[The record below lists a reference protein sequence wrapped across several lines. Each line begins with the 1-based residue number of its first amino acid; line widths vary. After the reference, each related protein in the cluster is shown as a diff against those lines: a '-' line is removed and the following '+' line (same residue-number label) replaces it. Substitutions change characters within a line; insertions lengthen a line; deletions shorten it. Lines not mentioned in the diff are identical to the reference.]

1 MNKII
6 FGILLLAFG
15 IFITLFGI
23 YFVGNIANPNNKLNI
38 KIGEKNYLLDV
49 AKTSEE
55 QEKGL
60 AKFESIEDNQGMLF
74 IFDTPGRWSI
84 WMKDMKFNID
94 IIFLDENKKVVSI
107 FKNVKSEIHENIFNY
122 RKYIPDYDSKYVIEL
137 KEGEIENNKIKLGDI
152 INF

>member
-1 MNKII
+1 MNKLI
-6 FGILLLAFG
+6 FGIILLAFG
-15 IFITLFGI
+15 VFIAVFST
-23 YFVGNIANPNNKLNI
+23 YFVKNIANTNEKVSL
-38 KIGEKNYLLDV
+38 KVGEKNYILDV

-74 IFDTPGRWSI
+74 MFDNPGRWSF

-94 IIFLDENKKVVSI
+94 IIFLDENKKVVSL
-107 FKNVKSEIHENIFNY
+107 FKNVKSETHANVFDY

-137 KEGEIENNKIKLGDI
+137 KEGEVEKNKVKLGDI